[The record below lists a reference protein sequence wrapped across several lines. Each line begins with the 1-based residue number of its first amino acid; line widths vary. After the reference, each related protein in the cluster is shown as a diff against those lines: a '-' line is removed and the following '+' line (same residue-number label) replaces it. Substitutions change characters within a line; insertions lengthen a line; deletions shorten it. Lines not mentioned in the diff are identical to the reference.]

1 MYSKIV
7 NPQTNRLVNITSK
20 YGKLIIKKY
29 LQKLYGGGG
38 NVDDNVPNYLKEL
51 GEKAMNKKEKYVV

>member
-29 LQKLYGGGG
+29 LQKLYGGS
-38 NVDDNVPNYLKEL
+38 D
-51 GEKAMNKKEKYVV
+51 AHAQTNKDS